1 MAAVMTF
8 MTSGALS
15 STMCAPTCFLSPYLR
30 TSKEMLPTFNPT
42 DTSLV
47 VGNALTVGLITA
59 AFLASFFPT
68 ETKGG
73 EPKEKETTQLR
84 KYPVAILSA
93 FLFSVGLAMSGM
105 AESAIIFGFL
115 DMKGIKLGTWNPTLL
130 FVMGGGLLV
139 SMLSYEFVPGY
150 SLLMVSVK

>member
-1 MAAVMTF
+1 
-8 MTSGALS
+8 
-15 STMCAPTCFLSPYLR
+15 
-30 TSKEMLPTFNPT
+30 MLPTFNPT

-59 AFLASFFPT
+59 AFLTSFFPT
-68 ETKGG
+68 ETKKAG

-84 KYPVAILSA
+84 KYPAAILSA
-93 FLFSVGLAMSGM
+93 SLFSVGLAMSGM
-105 AESAIIFGFL
+105 TESANIFGFL
-115 DMKGIKLGTWNPTLL
+115 DMKGIKRGTWNPTLL

-150 SLLMVSVK
+150 SLLMVSVKSKVHQENNCGPR